1 MELRERTV
9 MILGGSGLV
18 GQAVAR
24 RVLAASP
31 RRVVLV
37 ALFEEEVQAAAASL
51 EPHRGR
57 AAIAVEWGD
66 VFLPAALAK
75 LGRGTVIASAE
86 HRAVLL
92 HDLLSE
98 LTEDA
103 LGGSFLAQLMMKYRP
118 DAVVDSINTAT
129 AFAYQDVVQAA
140 RELLEQAAQET
151 ADRAAVEQLTLAI
164 ELPRLIR
171 HMQILAEGLR
181 RAETKVYVK
190 IGTSGTRGGGFNIP
204 HTHSRQRPNRPPLM
218 KSAVAGAHSLLLFL
232 LGRTPGAP
240 ATIEIKPTA
249 TIAWREIRFGPVRR
263 KGKPIPLVDC
273 PEPVPVARAFGPD
286 ARAWRE
292 LGRPLEGVF
301 IDVGENGLFA
311 RDEFETVTALGQMEF
326 ITPEEIA
333 EYVLMELEGRPTG
346 RSEEHTSE
354 LQSPCNLVCRLLLEK
369 KKTKQMLRREY
380 RT

>member
-1 MELRERTV
+1 MEVRDRRV

-24 RVLAASP
+24 RLLAASP

-98 LTEDA
+98 LTEDT
-103 LGGSFLAQLMMKYRP
+103 LGRSFLAQLLMKYRP

-181 RAETKVYVK
+181 RAGAQGFAEH
-190 IGTSGTRGGGFNIP
+190 GPRGTRGGGGDRSYEDSAP
-204 HTHSRQRPNRPPLM
+204 PPSRPLLM

-232 LGRTPGAP
+232 LG
-240 ATIEIKPTA
+240 
-249 TIAWREIRFGPVRR
+249 
-263 KGKPIPLVDC
+263 
-273 PEPVPVARAFGPD
+273 
-286 ARAWRE
+286 
-292 LGRPLEGVF
+292 
-301 IDVGENGLFA
+301 
-311 RDEFETVTALGQMEF
+311 
-326 ITPEEIA
+326 
-333 EYVLMELEGRPTG
+333 
-346 RSEEHTSE
+346 
-354 LQSPCNLVCRLLLEK
+354 
-369 KKTKQMLRREY
+369 
-380 RT
+380 

>member
-1 MELRERTV
+1 MELRDRTV

-37 ALFEEEVQAAAASL
+37 ALFEEEVQAAAASV

-75 LGRGTVIASAE
+75 LGRGTVVARAE

-98 LTEDA
+98 LTEEA
-103 LGGSFLAQLMMKYRP
+103 LGRSLLAQLLMKYRP

-140 RELLEQAAQET
+140 RELLERAAQGT
-151 ADRAAVEQLTLAI
+151 ADRGAVEQLTLAI
-164 ELPRLIR
+164 ALPRLIR

-181 RAETKVYVK
+181 RGQGKV
-190 IGTSGTRGGGFNIP
+190 
-204 HTHSRQRPNRPPLM
+204 
-218 KSAVAGAHSLLLFL
+218 
-232 LGRTPGAP
+232 
-240 ATIEIKPTA
+240 
-249 TIAWREIRFGPVRR
+249 
-263 KGKPIPLVDC
+263 D
-273 PEPVPVARAFGPD
+273 PE
-286 ARAWRE
+286 
-292 LGRPLEGVF
+292 
-301 IDVGENGLFA
+301 N
-311 RDEFETVTALGQMEF
+311 
-326 ITPEEIA
+326 
-333 EYVLMELEGRPTG
+333 RPTG
-346 RSEEHTSE
+346 TAGAGGHIPSTPSRA
-354 LQSPCNLVCRLLLEK
+354 R
-369 KKTKQMLRREY
+369 
-380 RT
+380 

>member
-1 MELRERTV
+1 MELRDRTV

-98 LTEDA
+98 LTEDT
-103 LGGSFLAQLMMKYRP
+103 LGRSFLAQLLMKYRP

-151 ADRAAVEQLTLAI
+151 ADRAAGAGGRAPLGAAGGEGKADPARG
-164 ELPRLIR
+164 LPRAGPPR
-171 HMQILAEGLR
+171 GGLR
-181 RAETKVYVK
+181 P
-190 IGTSGTRGGGFNIP
+190 G
-204 HTHSRQRPNRPPLM
+204 RPPL
-218 KSAVAGAHSLLLFL
+218 
-232 LGRTPGAP
+232 
-240 ATIEIKPTA
+240 
-249 TIAWREIRFGPVRR
+249 
-263 KGKPIPLVDC
+263 
-273 PEPVPVARAFGPD
+273 ARARQAARGRFHRCGREWPLRAGRVRD
-286 ARAWRE
+286 RDRAWPDGVHHAGGG
-292 LGRPLEGVF
+292 GRLRG
-301 IDVGENGLFA
+301 DGDRGEA
-311 RDEFETVTALGQMEF
+311 H
-326 ITPEEIA
+326 
-333 EYVLMELEGRPTG
+333 
-346 RSEEHTSE
+346 RS
-354 LQSPCNLVCRLLLEK
+354 
-369 KKTKQMLRREY
+369 
-380 RT
+380 

>member
-1 MELRERTV
+1 MELRDRTV

-75 LGRGTVIASAE
+75 LGRGTVVASAE

-92 HDLLSE
+92 HDLVSE
-98 LTEDA
+98 LTEEA
-103 LGGSFLAQLMMKYRP
+103 LGRSFLAQLLMKYRP

-140 RELLEQAAQET
+140 RELLERAAQGT

-164 ELPRLIR
+164 ALPRLIR
-171 HMQILAEGLR
+171 HMQILAECLR
-181 RAETKVYVK
+181 RVV
-190 IGTSGTRGGGFNIP
+190 G
-204 HTHSRQRPNRPPLM
+204 
-218 KSAVAGAHSLLLFL
+218 
-232 LGRTPGAP
+232 PG
-240 ATIEIKPTA
+240 
-249 TIAWREIRFGPVRR
+249 VRR
-263 KGKPIPLVDC
+263 I
-273 PEPVPVARAFGPD
+273 
-286 ARAWRE
+286 
-292 LGRPLEGVF
+292 
-301 IDVGENGLFA
+301 
-311 RDEFETVTALGQMEF
+311 
-326 ITPEEIA
+326 
-333 EYVLMELEGRPTG
+333 
-346 RSEEHTSE
+346 
-354 LQSPCNLVCRLLLEK
+354 
-369 KKTKQMLRREY
+369 MLRAPGGVGGAVSLSNLQLRACC
-380 RT
+380 T

>member
-1 MELRERTV
+1 MELRDRTV

-18 GQAVAR
+18 GLAVAR

-75 LGRGTVIASAE
+75 LGRATVIASAE

-98 LTEDA
+98 LTEDT
-103 LGGSFLAQLMMKYRP
+103 LGRSFLAQLLMKYRP

-181 RAETKVYVK
+181 RAGTKGALK
-190 IGTSGTRGGGFNIP
+190 SGPSGARGRGGDNP
-204 HTHSRQRPNRPPLM
+204 HPHSEQRPSPPLLM
-218 KSAVAGAHSLLLFL
+218 KS
-232 LGRTPGAP
+232 PGAAAHP
-240 ATIEIKPTA
+240 L
-249 TIAWREIRFGPVRR
+249 
-263 KGKPIPLVDC
+263 PLV
-273 PEPVPVARAFGPD
+273 
-286 ARAWRE
+286 
-292 LGRPLEGVF
+292 
-301 IDVGENGLFA
+301 
-311 RDEFETVTALGQMEF
+311 
-326 ITPEEIA
+326 
-333 EYVLMELEGRPTG
+333 
-346 RSEEHTSE
+346 
-354 LQSPCNLVCRLLLEK
+354 
-369 KKTKQMLRREY
+369 
-380 RT
+380 

>member
-1 MELRERTV
+1 MELRDRTV

-18 GQAVAR
+18 GLAVAR

-51 EPHRGR
+51 EPHRGS

-66 VFLPAALAK
+66 VSLPAALAK
-75 LGRGTVIASAE
+75 LGRGTVVASAE

-103 LGGSFLAQLMMKYRP
+103 LGRSFLAQLLMKYRP

-140 RELLEQAAQET
+140 RELLERAAQET

-181 RAETKVYVK
+181 RARTQGYGQV
-190 IGTSGTRGGGFNIP
+190 GPRGTRGGGGIIP
-204 HTHSRQRPNRPPLM
+204 PP
-218 KSAVAGAHSLLLFL
+218 H
-232 LGRTPGAP
+232 PG
-240 ATIEIKPTA
+240 
-249 TIAWREIRFGPVRR
+249 
-263 KGKPIPLVDC
+263 
-273 PEPVPVARAFGPD
+273 
-286 ARAWRE
+286 
-292 LGRPLEGVF
+292 
-301 IDVGENGLFA
+301 
-311 RDEFETVTALGQMEF
+311 
-326 ITPEEIA
+326 
-333 EYVLMELEGRPTG
+333 
-346 RSEEHTSE
+346 
-354 LQSPCNLVCRLLLEK
+354 QSPRP
-369 KKTKQMLRREY
+369 
-380 RT
+380 

>member
-1 MELRERTV
+1 MELRDRTV

-57 AAIAVEWGD
+57 AAIAMEWGD
-66 VFLPAALAK
+66 VFRPAALAK
-75 LGRGTVIASAE
+75 LGRGTVVASAE

-98 LTEDA
+98 LTEDT
-103 LGGSFLAQLMMKYRP
+103 LGRSFLAQLLMKYRP

-140 RELLEQAAQET
+140 RELLERAAQET

-181 RAETKVYVK
+181 RAGANASAKDRTA
-190 IGTSGTRGGGFNIP
+190 GTGGMGVNIP
-204 HTHSRQRPNRPPLM
+204 YTHSEQRPSRPLLL

-232 LGRTPGAP
+232 LGPPPGGA
-240 ATIEIKPTA
+240 ATIP
-249 TIAWREIRFGPVRR
+249 
-263 KGKPIPLVDC
+263 
-273 PEPVPVARAFGPD
+273 
-286 ARAWRE
+286 
-292 LGRPLEGVF
+292 
-301 IDVGENGLFA
+301 
-311 RDEFETVTALGQMEF
+311 
-326 ITPEEIA
+326 
-333 EYVLMELEGRPTG
+333 
-346 RSEEHTSE
+346 
-354 LQSPCNLVCRLLLEK
+354 
-369 KKTKQMLRREY
+369 
-380 RT
+380 